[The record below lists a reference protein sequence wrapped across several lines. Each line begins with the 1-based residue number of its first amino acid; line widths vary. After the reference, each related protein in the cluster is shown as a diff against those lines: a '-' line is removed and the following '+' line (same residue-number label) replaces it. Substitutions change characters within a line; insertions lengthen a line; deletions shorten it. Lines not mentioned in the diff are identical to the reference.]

1 MKPIRLE
8 MEHFG
13 PYRDGVEVDFGA
25 LGPLFL
31 VWGPT
36 GAGKS
41 TLFDAMAYALYGQLP
56 GARGGQE
63 RLLASHHAEAGDEP
77 RVSFEFSLGAE
88 ILRVERRPPHV
99 RPKRGGGTTETPAR
113 AALSVK
119 TASGWHVEAEKVR
132 DVTERIEQRMR
143 LTFEEFSKIILL
155 PQGEFE
161 EFLKMDAGN
170 RAEVLEKLFPVTL
183 HDSVTSLAA
192 REAQAFQ
199 TRADALAAEEARL
212 ARDAGDDPGAKLAE
226 LDARAEES
234 RMRLDSALAAGS
246 ARETGLEVARGR
258 AARIARAREAQA
270 ELARLE
276 AGRGEQ
282 DGRRARI
289 ASAHAAARVK
299 PLFDHA
305 AKAAADARAAEE
317 ARALKS
323 REYAGLES
331 GRAEMAELKESLK
344 VRALEIEKSSNA
356 IALLERA
363 RDSWETS
370 ITAQSALDEA
380 RREAGRRQAE
390 LDSGR
395 ASLEALQAELETARV
410 TLDLEKTAR
419 GAADG
424 AREALRAAMAGK
436 EAHAAW
442 RALGEASGVR
452 AREAERAEGARRLA
466 AEMLDAAR
474 RNLESIERSL
484 EFAHAQRLAAS
495 LVRGKPCPVCG
506 STSHPAPA
514 LTAGE
519 TAGDAS
525 DAAETGTA
533 GALQGA
539 QAAYRDALG
548 KDAAAAEAL
557 NTARARH
564 AEALDALARFEAEHE
579 AAGGLSGSEEAAAEA
594 LRAAELRLSA
604 ASADLA
610 AVEERKERAAILQEK
625 IEGARAGLESLSSAL
640 ARARVEAGRAESAWE
655 SARAQSGGEDPR
667 AKLEAASVA
676 LDVLRE
682 RFDADTRHVEA
693 WERAL
698 ASALLM
704 EREAARRA
712 GEARTKAARAT
723 EAASV
728 AFRTEF
734 ASEFPSEF
742 ASGDQ
747 EMESKLRAAFMD
759 RAALGALE
767 REAEAF
773 ARALSAAESR
783 YAALNADLPR
793 EGEAEPDLAALESLL
808 AQAREEAALRSRE
821 RDEALRARDALA
833 ALLARI
839 KEVRAERRALDLEAG
854 TMLDLARLLKGD
866 ISGRRLPFKNFA
878 LAMYFRQVVAHASI
892 RLSEMSDGRYAL
904 RADEGQA
911 SGRGRI
917 GLGISVLDS
926 WTGQARPTQTLSGG
940 ERFLAAVSLALGLA
954 DTIRM
959 RSGGVSLEAVFI
971 DEGFGSLD
979 EESLDRAITVL
990 DRIRG
995 GRTIGIVSHV
1005 AELRSRI
1012 ASRIEVAKGASGST
1026 LRVV

>member
-8 MEHFG
+8 IEHFG
-13 PYRDGVEVDFGA
+13 PYRDRAEVDFGA

-56 GARGGQE
+56 GARDGQE
-63 RLLASHHAEAGDEP
+63 RQLASHHAGIGDEP

-88 ILRVERRPPHV
+88 VLKVERRPPHA

-132 DVTERIEQRMR
+132 DVTERIEQRMH

-183 HDSVTSLAA
+183 HDSVTALAA
-192 REAQAFQ
+192 KEAQAFVA
-199 TRADALAAEEARL
+199 RADALAAEEARL
-212 ARDAGDDPGAKLAE
+212 SRDAGDDPGAKLSE
-226 LDARAEES
+226 LDARVEGA
-234 RMRLDSALAAGS
+234 RTRLDSALAGSS

-258 AARIARAREAQA
+258 AARIDRAREAQA

-276 AGRGEQ
+276 EGRGEQ
-282 DGRRARI
+282 DARRARI
-289 ASAHAAARVK
+289 ASAQAAARVK

-305 AKAAADARAAEE
+305 VKAAADARSAEE
-317 ARALKS
+317 TRALKS
-323 REYAGLES
+323 REHAGLEAR
-331 GRAEMAELKESLK
+331 RAEMGALKESLK
-344 VRALEIEKSSNA
+344 IRALEIEKSSNA

-363 RDSWETS
+363 RDSWERS
-370 ITAQSALDEA
+370 IQAKSDLDIA
-380 RREAGRRQAE
+380 RTEAGRHQTA

-395 ASLEALQAELETARV
+395 ASLEALRAELHATQV
-410 TLDLEKTAR
+410 TLDLEKEVR
-419 GAADG
+419 LEADA
-424 AREALRAAMAGK
+424 AREAVRAAMAGK
-436 EAHAAW
+436 DACAAW
-442 RALGEASGVR
+442 RALGEAAAAG
-452 AREAERAEGARRLA
+452 ARDKERVEGARRLA
-466 AEMLDAAR
+466 AETLEAAR
-474 RNLESIERSL
+474 RNLESNERSL

-514 LTAGE
+514 LAAAVSE
-519 TAGDAS
+519 DNAADA
-525 DAAETGTA
+525 DETGTMGA
-533 GALQGA
+533 VGALRDA
-539 QAAYRDALG
+539 QALFRDALG
-548 KDAAAAEAL
+548 EDAAAAEAL

-564 AEALDALARFEAEHE
+564 ADAIDALARFEGGHE
-579 AAGGLSGSEEAAAEA
+579 AVGGLPESEEAAAEG
-594 LRAAELRLSA
+594 LRAAEQRLSA

-610 AVEERKERAAILQEK
+610 AIEARKERAATLQIK
-625 IEGARAGLESLSSAL
+625 IESARAGLETLASAL
-640 ARARVEAGRAESAWE
+640 ERAKVDAGRAESAWE

-667 AKLEAASVA
+667 AKLEAASLA
-676 LDVLRE
+676 LDALRE
-682 RFDADTRHVEA
+682 RHDADTRRVDV

-698 ASALLM
+698 ESALLM
-704 EREAARRA
+704 EREASRRSA
-712 GEARTKAARAT
+712 EARDEAERARGAA
-723 EAASV
+723 AASF
-728 AFRTEF
+728 AAEF
-734 ASEFPSEF
+734 AL
-742 ASGDQ
+742 GDQ
-747 EMESKLRAAFMD
+747 EMESALRGSFME

-767 REAEAF
+767 REAESF

-783 YAALNADLPR
+783 YAALKADLPR

-833 ALLARI
+833 ALLARME
-839 KEVRAERRALDLEAG
+839 EVRAERRALDLEAG

-878 LAMYFRQVVAHASI
+878 LAMYFRQVVAHAST